1 MKSIIIRK
9 EISGICL
16 KKMKIKALIVSIKG
30 TRLTKLEKKLLAKE
44 KPWGIILFK
53 RNIKSLDQLK
63 NLTNNIKLCA
73 KNRKFPII
81 IDEEGKNVTRLSKI
95 ISHNISANFFGKLY
109 KYNKRFSLNMYKH
122 YIESLCKIL
131 KNIGIN
137 INSIPVLDV
146 LRSNSSKIS
155 KKEFWNSQHRQPF

>member
-1 MKSIIIRK
+1 MRLTIIRK

-30 TRLTKLEKKLLAKE
+30 TRLTKLEKILLAKE

-63 NLTNNIKLCA
+63 NLTNNIKLYA

-81 IDEEGKNVTRLSKI
+81 IDEEGKNVTRLNKI
-95 ISHNISANFFGKLY
+95 F
-109 KYNKRFSLNMYKH
+109 
-122 YIESLCKIL
+122 
-131 KNIGIN
+131 
-137 INSIPVLDV
+137 
-146 LRSNSSKIS
+146 
-155 KKEFWNSQHRQPF
+155 

>member
-30 TRLTKLEKKLLAKE
+30 TRLTKLEKILLADE

-63 NLTNNIKLCA
+63 KLTVC
-73 KNRKFPII
+73 
-81 IDEEGKNVTRLSKI
+81 V
-95 ISHNISANFFGKLY
+95 NF
-109 KYNKRFSLNMYKH
+109 
-122 YIESLCKIL
+122 
-131 KNIGIN
+131 
-137 INSIPVLDV
+137 
-146 LRSNSSKIS
+146 
-155 KKEFWNSQHRQPF
+155 

>member
-63 NLTNNIKLCA
+63 NLTNNIKLYA

-81 IDEEGKNVTRLSKI
+81 IDEEGKNVTRLNKI
-95 ISHNISANFFGKLY
+95 FKHNISANFFGKLS
-109 KYNKRFSLNMYKH
+109 KIVFLFLG
-122 YIESLCKIL
+122 SLC
-131 KNIGIN
+131 
-137 INSIPVLDV
+137 VT
-146 LRSNSSKIS
+146 
-155 KKEFWNSQHRQPF
+155 KKPLGL